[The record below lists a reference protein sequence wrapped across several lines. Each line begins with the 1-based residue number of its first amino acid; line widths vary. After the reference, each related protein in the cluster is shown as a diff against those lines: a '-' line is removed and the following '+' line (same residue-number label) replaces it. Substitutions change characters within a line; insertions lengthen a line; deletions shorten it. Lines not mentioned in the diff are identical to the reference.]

1 MANAAI
7 FIGWGIPVTGREQ
20 KAIQVFGEAIEYWT
34 RMQQAGE
41 IESFEPFQL
50 EPHGGDLAGFCV
62 LRGDAERLGRLR
74 GTEEF
79 QRLNARAGIVVTNFG
94 VVNAVTGEALNQQF
108 AQFGQ
113 FAAELA

>member
-7 FIGWGIPVTGREQ
+7 FIGWGAPVAGREL
-20 KAIQVFGEAIEYWT
+20 KSIQVFGEGIEYWT
-34 RMQQAGE
+34 RMQQTGE
-41 IESFEPFQL
+41 IESFEAFQL

-62 LRGDAERLGRLR
+62 LRGEAGRLAQLR

-79 QRLNARAGIVVTNFG
+79 QRLNARAGLVVTNFG
-94 VVNAVTGEALNQQF
+94 VVNAVSGEALNQLF

-113 FAAELA
+113 FAAELS